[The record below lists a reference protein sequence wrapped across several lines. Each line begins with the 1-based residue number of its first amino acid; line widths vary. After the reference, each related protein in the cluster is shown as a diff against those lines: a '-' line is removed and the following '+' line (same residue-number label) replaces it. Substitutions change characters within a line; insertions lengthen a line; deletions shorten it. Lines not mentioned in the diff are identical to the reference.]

1 MSILE
6 DICYFTAN
14 PQSWCYFSFS
24 VWGVRFSSF
33 TAHLVQFN
41 WTTTSNH
48 QLNLIVPKCHIRLND
63 VSPQVW
69 YFSYTQKMWKRLKL
83 WQSVIWNTL
92 IRHFYCESFAKA
104 TREKNETPQLN
115 LITFRAFMMRISI
128 LMFIFILIR
137 FEDCSFAIA
146 QYITVSYT
154 QQQLKWTKLNKN
166 NTNNNAR
173 NEYIAL
179 LRIKTQI
186 IQ

>member
-41 WTTTSNH
+41 WTTNQQPSIELDCAEMSHST
-48 QLNLIVPKCHIRLND
+48 QWRQPPGMIFLIHA
-63 VSPQVW
+63 
-69 YFSYTQKMWKRLKL
+69 KMWKRLKL
-83 WQSVIWNTL
+83 WQSVIWNTS
-92 IRHFYCESFAKA
+92 IRHFYCEPFAKA
-104 TREKNETPQLN
+104 MREKNETPQLN

-128 LMFIFILIR
+128 LMFIFILIW
-137 FEDCSFAIA
+137 FEDCSFAIP

>member
-1 MSILE
+1 
-6 DICYFTAN
+6 
-14 PQSWCYFSFS
+14 
-24 VWGVRFSSF
+24 
-33 TAHLVQFN
+33 
-41 WTTTSNH
+41 
-48 QLNLIVPKCHIRLND
+48 
-63 VSPQVW
+63 
-69 YFSYTQKMWKRLKL
+69 
-83 WQSVIWNTL
+83 
-92 IRHFYCESFAKA
+92 
-104 TREKNETPQLN
+104 
-115 LITFRAFMMRISI
+115 MMRISI
-128 LMFIFILIR
+128 LMFIFILIW